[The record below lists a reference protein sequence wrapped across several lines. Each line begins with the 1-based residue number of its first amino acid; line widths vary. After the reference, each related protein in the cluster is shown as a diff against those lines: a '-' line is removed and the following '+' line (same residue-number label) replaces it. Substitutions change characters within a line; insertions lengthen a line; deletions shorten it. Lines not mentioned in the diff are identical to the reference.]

1 MWIYESGEFLGYSFI
16 SPLSAVEAGAHVS
29 RDWDLIHP
37 GSPHVC
43 ESVAIGHL
51 SRERDWDLIHP
62 GSAHAMV
69 ELVHVRL
76 LVERAKR
83 ARENARDLLPG
94 TSPCYLP

>member
-1 MWIYESGEFLGYSFI
+1 MRIVSSGAICPGAVESMMVKLEQLTIAADAI

-29 RDWDLIHP
+29 
-37 GSPHVC
+37 
-43 ESVAIGHL
+43 
-51 SRERDWDLIHP
+51 RDWDLIHP